1 MLDTEL
7 LADVARQVF
16 EGQKAITTPS
26 GTARVTTTSKQGLR
40 KVEFTAGDARLV
52 GIEQNPNT
60 ASRWARLAREG
71 HQVMQFRDARTGAY
85 VAVVVDGKVTL
96 YHRQEPES

>member
-1 MLDTEL
+1 MLDTKV

-16 EGQKAITTPS
+16 EGLKTVTTPS
-26 GTARVTTTSKQGLR
+26 GTARVMLTSKQGLR

-52 GIEQNPNT
+52 GIEQNPST

>member
-1 MLDTEL
+1 MLDTQL
-7 LADVARQVF
+7 LADIARQVF
-16 EGQKAITTPS
+16 EGQKTVTTPS

-40 KVEFTAGDARLV
+40 KVEFSAGDERLV
-52 GIEQNPNT
+52 GIEQNPHT

-85 VAVVVDGKVTL
+85 LAVVVDGKVTL
-96 YHRQEPES
+96 YPRHKAS